1 MSELKII
8 KLIKVKKVSKD
19 IYKIVTPEIVEKYKN
34 RYKKLLKKVKNK
46 DKVIC
51 ILFDE
56 VYALYIE
63 KENLNISMEKIHI
76 KTKLGSYLSGG
87 CGIGPSLLTSL
98 VGSSLFT
105 YMNSYFKNLTSPVA
119 VLYCSIVVFLAI
131 YLLTIQDNQV
141 EMYNLFLEVLKKIE
155 KGM

>member
-8 KLIKVKKVSKD
+8 KFKKISKD
-19 IYKIVTPEIVEKYKN
+19 NYKIVTPEIAYKYKY
-34 RYKKLLKKVKNK
+34 RYKKLLKKVKNR
-46 DKVIC
+46 DKAIC
-51 ILFDE
+51 ILFNE
-56 VYALYIE
+56 IYALYIE
-63 KENLNISMEKIHI
+63 KKNLNISMEKIHI

-105 YMNSYFKNLTSPVA
+105 YMNSYFKKLTSPVA

-141 EMYNLFLEVLKKIE
+141 EMYNLFLEVLERIE

>member
-1 MSELKII
+1 MSELRVI
-8 KLIKVKKVSKD
+8 KLKRVSKD
-19 IYKIVTPEIVEKYKN
+19 KYKIVTPEIAYKYKH
-34 RYKKLLKKVKNK
+34 RYKKLLKKFKNR

-98 VGSSLFT
+98 VGSSLFA
-105 YMNSYFKNLTSPVA
+105 YMNSCIKKLTSPFALLYSSIA
-119 VLYCSIVVFLAI
+119 VLLAI

-141 EMYNLFLEVLKKIE
+141 EMYNLFLEVLERIE
-155 KGM
+155 KGI

>member
-8 KLIKVKKVSKD
+8 KFKKISKD
-19 IYKIVTPEIVEKYKN
+19 NYKIVTPEIAYKY
-34 RYKKLLKKVKNK
+34 
-46 DKVIC
+46 
-51 ILFDE
+51 
-56 VYALYIE
+56 
-63 KENLNISMEKIHI
+63 
-76 KTKLGSYLSGG
+76 TKLGSYLSGG

-105 YMNSYFKNLTSPVA
+105 YMNSYFKKLTSPVA

-141 EMYNLFLEVLKKIE
+141 EMYNLFLEVLERIE

>member
-8 KLIKVKKVSKD
+8 KFKKVSKD
-19 IYKIVTPEIVEKYKN
+19 NYKIVTPEIVEEYKN

-46 DKVIC
+46 DEVIR

-56 VYALYIE
+56 VYALYIK

-98 VGSSLFT
+98 VGSSLFA
-105 YMNSYFKNLTSPVA
+105 YINSCLKKLTSPIVL
-119 VLYCSIVVFLAI
+119 LYCSIVVFLAI

-141 EMYNLFLEVLKKIE
+141 EMYNLFLETLERIE
-155 KGM
+155 KGK

>member
-1 MSELKII
+1 M
-8 KLIKVKKVSKD
+8 
-19 IYKIVTPEIVEKYKN
+19 KN
-34 RYKKLLKKVKNK
+34 R
-46 DKVIC
+46 DKAIC
-51 ILFDE
+51 ILFNE
-56 VYALYIE
+56 IYALYIE
-63 KENLNISMEKIHI
+63 KKNLNISMEKIHI

-105 YMNSYFKNLTSPVA
+105 YMNSYFKKLTSPVA

-141 EMYNLFLEVLKKIE
+141 EMYNLFLEVLERIE